1 MRYFLLF
8 LLLWTTSV
16 FALQSPVP
24 SPAAQTE
31 QAPKEMPRVIMARVG
46 TREITVEEFMGFLA
60 KNPTRVKEAT
70 TDEGKAGLLREAI
83 GNELLMLAMREEGLL
98 PENPTEAD
106 QKKAFVQLI
115 NKHFPPPPTP
125 DDATL
130 RDYYQKHTSDFGIP
144 ASVRLSQIQI
154 RVKESPSE
162 EDKAN
167 ARQRAEAA
175 LARIEAGESFAAIA
189 AELSEN
195 PRAKANQGDVGFVW
209 RDGNAWLTQSLKG
222 LKKGEHTGVL
232 ESPVGYDILML
243 TDEREAIITPFEEAR
258 DSVAKK
264 LQVKQQ
270 AQARNAYVKQ
280 LADRVGVEIVLDEMK
295 GSFPNGVFP

>member
-1 MRYFLLF
+1 MRF
-8 LLLWTTSV
+8 LLLLLTLWASSL
-16 FALQSPVP
+16 FALDAPP
-24 SPAAQTE
+24 PAVQDE
-31 QAPKEMPRVIMARVG
+31 QAPKEMPPVIMARVG
-46 TREITVEEFMGFLA
+46 SREISVQEFMGFLA

-70 TDEGKAGLLREAI
+70 TPEGKAGLLREAI

-106 QKKAFVQLI
+106 QKKAFIKLMS
-115 NKHFPPPPTP
+115 KHFPPPPTP

-130 RDYYQKHTSDFGIP
+130 RDYYQKHMADFGIP

-154 RVKESPSE
+154 RVKESPSDE
-162 EDKAN
+162 EKAD
-167 ARQRAEAA
+167 ARKRAEAA
-175 LARIEAGESFAAIA
+175 LARIEAGESFAAVA

-209 RDGNAWLTQSLKG
+209 REGSAWLDQALQG

-232 ESPVGYDILML
+232 ESPAGYDILML
-243 TDEREAIITPFEEAR
+243 TDEREAIITPFDEAR
-258 DSVAKK
+258 ESVVKK
-264 LQVKQQ
+264 FQVKQQ
-270 AQARNAYVKQ
+270 AEARNAYVKQ